1 VQKCSSYI
9 DIGALGAGIAY
20 FDGVLTPAGSFE
32 RSVSAPVP
40 YKTRRLLMLLGLA
53 SLGLQHNLNDNTL
66 VASVPRAGRR
76 APTDAPAQGPAR

>member
-1 VQKCSSYI
+1 MNVRTWASWMPVEMNSNS
-9 DIGALGAGIAY
+9 
-20 FDGVLTPAGSFE
+20 AGSFE
-32 RSVSAPVP
+32 RSVTAPVP